1 MKRIGY
7 LYEQIYD
14 WDNLLRAF
22 RDAKRGKSSDDLSA
36 FDYDWESKLLE
47 MQEQLREQ
55 RYCFG
60 KYRQFEIYE
69 PKQRTISCAPFRD
82 RVLHHA
88 LCNVIMPILEKSMIV
103 DSYACRRN
111 KGLHKALRRAFWF
124 YQNSQ
129 YHYRLDI
136 KKYFY
141 TIDHQVLLSKLARKF
156 KDAKL
161 LALLD
166 QLLQTYDSGVQ
177 YYFSRAEADV
187 CDLIRPR
194 GLPIGNL
201 TSQLFANFFLS
212 EFDHQV
218 REQLHF
224 PYYIRYMDDI
234 LVFGDSREALK
245 QAVQSI
251 QAELG
256 KIRLCVNEKKNYIHS
271 NKQGLDFLGFRFH
284 DNRIKL
290 RSRNLVRFR
299 RKLKLKSRLAVTDFK
314 QFLRC
319 INGHIGYLTAGQ
331 TKKLINCVFG
341 DIVFSGPKQMKWK
354 MTLPI

>member
-1 MKRIGY
+1 MKRLGY

-14 WDNLLRAF
+14 WNNLLIAF
-22 RDAKRGKSSDDLSA
+22 RDAKKGKSSADLIA
-36 FDYDWESKLLE
+36 FEYDWETNLLHI
-47 MQEQLREQ
+47 QTQLREQ
-55 RYCFG
+55 SYRFG
-60 KYRQFEIYE
+60 PYRHFEIFE

-141 TIDHQVLLSKLARKF
+141 TIDHHSLLAKLNRKF
-156 KDAKL
+156 KDPKL
-161 LALLD
+161 LSLMD
-166 QLLQTYDSGVQ
+166 QLLETYDSGVQ
-177 YYFSRAEADV
+177 YYYPATESDI
-187 CDLIRPR
+187 CDMIRPR

-201 TSQLFANFFLS
+201 TSQLFANFYLND
-212 EFDHQV
+212 FDHYV

-224 PYYIRYMDDI
+224 PYYIRYMDDVI
-234 LVFGDSREALK
+234 VFGESPDSLK
-245 QAVQSI
+245 TVATQICSRL
-251 QAELG
+251 AE
-256 KIRLCVNEKKNYIHS
+256 IRLCPNEKKNYIKKNS
-271 NKQGLDFLGFRFH
+271 QGIDFLGFRLH
-284 DNRIKL
+284 ENRIKL

-299 RKLKLKSRLAVTDFK
+299 RKLKSRKVVTDFN
-314 QFLRC
+314 QLLRS
-319 INGHIGYLTAGQ
+319 INGHIGYLTAGH
-331 TKKLINCVFG
+331 TKKLINSVFG
-341 DIVFSGPKQMKWK
+341 DIEFSNEKRKWK
-354 MTLPI
+354 MVIP